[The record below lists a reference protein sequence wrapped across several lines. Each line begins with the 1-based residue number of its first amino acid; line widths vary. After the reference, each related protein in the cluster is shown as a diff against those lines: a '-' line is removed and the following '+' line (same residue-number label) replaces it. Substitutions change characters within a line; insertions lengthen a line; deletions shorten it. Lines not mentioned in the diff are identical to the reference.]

1 MPADEIVEIAR
12 WAADHGLGTLMLQSG
27 ELVTP
32 QRLTFVEDVVRR
44 VRAATSVDG
53 SPGLRVALS
62 IGELPLAAYR
72 RLVDAGAARYLLR
85 IETSNPALF
94 AALHPPSQRWDAR
107 VEALHNVKAAG
118 MQLGTGVMVGLP
130 DQTLADLASDVVF
143 FKHIGADMIGIGPYI
158 TEPGTP
164 ATAAWAAQYGSLPKG
179 DLMGAMLTLTTR
191 VNALARITLGDVNIA
206 ATTAL
211 QAVSP
216 HGRELALR
224 RGANVLMPILTPS
237 QYRGDYALYEG
248 KPCITDTAAGCAAC
262 LATRVAAVG
271 RRLAAAGTWGD
282 PPHASGGGVEADV
295 RVRGGG
301 GGKAGRAA
309 TPTPPT
315 PPSRRSFSTHLTPSP
330 PGTPPSQT
338 LRTNVAF
345 VGVMN
350 SGKSTALNLLAP
362 GGSIVDGTPGTT
374 ADVKTALVELHGVGP
389 LKLFD
394 TAGVDEGGDL
404 GAQKKRAALAALAE
418 SDVVVIVID
427 VAARAGSDWG
437 HERGLLAAAADAGA
451 TPLLLLN
458 VRRGGGN
465 GVDGHNA
472 STARDALDPGHTLA
486 CAVTD
491 LASPPARDTV
501 VAAVEAVAAAAAP
514 PPPVPCLPPRYL
526 APGASVLLVIPMD
539 AETPAGR
546 LLRPQAMVQE
556 EALRAY
562 AATVAF
568 RLDLDAARGL
578 NGPAALAAERA
589 RFTAA
594 VDAVLAAGAP
604 AIAVTDSQAVDIVH
618 PWTLV
623 DDSPRLALTT
633 FSIAMINRASDGDLA
648 DFVAGTRA
656 ASRLA
661 SGDRVLVAEACNH
674 NRILQACADIG
685 TAQIPAAL
693 AKLDGGV
700 TLELDHAFGRSLPD
714 LVDGG
719 GGHRYALAVH
729 CGGCM
734 IDRQKVRARLRAL
747 TAAGIPVTNYG
758 LLLAAAAS
766 AGAFERVVAPWVE

>member
-1 MPADEIVEIAR
+1 
-12 WAADHGLGTLMLQSG
+12 
-27 ELVTP
+27 
-32 QRLTFVEDVVRR
+32 
-44 VRAATSVDG
+44 
-53 SPGLRVALS
+53 
-62 IGELPLAAYR
+62 
-72 RLVDAGAARYLLR
+72 
-85 IETSNPALF
+85 
-94 AALHPPSQRWDAR
+94 
-107 VEALHNVKAAG
+107 

-130 DQTLADLASDVVF
+130 GQTLADIASDISF

-164 ATAAWAAQYGSLPKG
+164 ATAAWAAQYGRLPKG
-179 DLMGAMLTLTTR
+179 DHMSSMLTLTTR
-191 VNALARITLGDVNIA
+191 VNALARITLGNVNIA

-224 RGANVLMPILTPS
+224 RGANVLMPILTPG

-282 PPHASGGGVEADV
+282 PPHASGVCVAADV

-301 GGKAGRAA
+301 GGKAGCAA
-309 TPTPPT
+309 TTPAL
-315 PPSRRSFSTHLTPSP
+315 PPSRSFSNHLTPST

-362 GGSIVDGTPGTT
+362 GGSIVDDTPGTT

-394 TAGVDEGGDL
+394 TAGVDEGGEL
-404 GAQKKRAALAALAE
+404 GAKKKQAALAALAE
-418 SDVVVIVID
+418 SDVVVIVVD
-427 VAARAGSDWG
+427 LAARAGSDWRY
-437 HERGLLAAAADAGA
+437 EKDLLAAAADAGSK
-451 TPLLLLN
+451 PLLLLN
-458 VRRGGGN
+458 VRRGGG
-465 GVDGHNA
+465 GGGSDDHNA

-486 CAVTD
+486 CTIAD
-491 LASPPARDTV
+491 LASPSARDTV
-501 VAAVEAVAAAAAP
+501 VAAVEAVATAAAP

-526 APGASVLLVIPMD
+526 VPGASVLLVIPMD

-556 EALRAY
+556 EALRAF
-562 AATVAF
+562 ATTVAF
-568 RLDLDAARGL
+568 RLDLGAARGHK
-578 NGPAALAAERA
+578 GPAALAAERA
-589 RFTAA
+589 RFTAV

-604 AIAVTDSQAVDIVH
+604 AIAVTDSQAVDVVH

-623 DDSPRLALTT
+623 DDTPRLALTT
-633 FSIAMINRASDGDLA
+633 FSIAMINRASDGQLA

-661 SGDRVLVAEACNH
+661 TGDRVLVAEACNH

-685 TAQIPAAL
+685 TSQIPAAL

-700 TLELDHAFGRSLPD
+700 ALELDHAFGRSLPD
-714 LVDGG
+714 LVGDGG
-719 GGHRYALAVH
+719 GRRYALAVH

-747 TAAGIPVTNYG
+747 TAAGVPVTNYG

-766 AGAFERVVAPWVE
+766 AGAFERVVVPWVE